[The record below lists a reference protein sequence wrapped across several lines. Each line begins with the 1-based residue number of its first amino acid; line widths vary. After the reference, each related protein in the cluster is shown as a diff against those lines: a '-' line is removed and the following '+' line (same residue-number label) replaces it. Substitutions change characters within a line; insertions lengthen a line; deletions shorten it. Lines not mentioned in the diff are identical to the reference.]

1 MFILLNTQYSTF
13 IERVEFFIPKILKV
27 RHAVESLR
35 YKAEG
40 RKFIHI
46 VLLTT
51 L

>member
-1 MFILLNTQYSTF
+1 MFIHLNTQYSTF

-27 RHAVESLR
+27 GQAVESLR
-35 YKAEG
+35 CKAEG

-46 VLLTT
+46 VIPTT

>member
-1 MFILLNTQYSTF
+1 MFIHLNTQYCTF

-27 RHAVESLR
+27 GHAVDLLR

-46 VLLTT
+46 ILPTT